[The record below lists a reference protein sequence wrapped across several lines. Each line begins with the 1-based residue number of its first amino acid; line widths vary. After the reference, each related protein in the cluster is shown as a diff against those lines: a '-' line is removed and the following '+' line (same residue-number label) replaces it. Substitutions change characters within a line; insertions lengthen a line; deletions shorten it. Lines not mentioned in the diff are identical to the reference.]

1 MAVDITNNSA
11 FFAGLGCVNI
21 CANVPHSCNPLFIQS
36 VCSLNMTMAEIL
48 NTVPHCTFKTCERWS
63 HTSLK
68 GANTTSLKTSMT
80 SLLVPLVKCHCCDSI
95 ASPVVQSDSF
105 LPHSNVPPHNDE
117 DNLFSE
123 TVSKQC
129 VMLL

>member
-21 CANVPHSCNPLFIQS
+21 CANVPHPCIPLFIQS

-63 HTSLK
+63 HTSLE
-68 GANTTSLKTSMT
+68 GAIYNLPQDKYDLLVGASCEV
-80 SLLVPLVKCHCCDSI
+80 SLL
-95 ASPVVQSDSF
+95 
-105 LPHSNVPPHNDE
+105 
-117 DNLFSE
+117 
-123 TVSKQC
+123 
-129 VMLL
+129 